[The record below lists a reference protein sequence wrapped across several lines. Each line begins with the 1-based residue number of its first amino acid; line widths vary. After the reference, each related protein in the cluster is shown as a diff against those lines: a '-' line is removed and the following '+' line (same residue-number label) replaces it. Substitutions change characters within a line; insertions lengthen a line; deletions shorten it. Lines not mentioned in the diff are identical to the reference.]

1 MQRAPQRRIHPAGRS
16 LIVRLRRV
24 GAVAVALVAGTLAV
38 PQVALADAAGPTDY
52 RSEVISISPAND
64 AVAVS
69 IEGGDAFVR
78 IVVTPGHEVIV
89 LGYDDE
95 PYLRISADGTVAENR
110 RSMATYYNAE
120 RFGSDDFPDIVD
132 NSATPEWAEIGT
144 GGSWAWHDHRA
155 HWMGS
160 EPPIGLDAG
169 ESLPS
174 QIVPLVVDGE
184 RVDVEVRTTLQPSPS
199 PWPAIFGVLIGLQ
212 LVLLG
217 ALAGPATATLSSLLL
232 AAAATVVGVVQFR
245 SLPSETGPLL
255 SWWLLPTIALV
266 CTIVTILIYG
276 RWAMLQS
283 ALALLA
289 GCSAGA
295 VGVHPPRHAD
305 QLRAT
310 DRSAVLARPDGHRC
324 GPDGWRRARGGHVAG
339 AVRPS
344 APAGTSLAASQRPSA
359 SSIASFRPSWSS
371 GPRWRSVIKPSE
383 SSTTVTGIVLVRNSV
398 TT

>member
-1 MQRAPQRRIHPAGRS
+1 VQRAPQRRIHPAGRS
-16 LIVRLRRV
+16 LIVRFRRV

-38 PQVALADAAGPTDY
+38 PQVVLADAAGPTDY

-78 IVVTPGHEVIV
+78 IVVAPGHGVIV

-95 PYLRISADGTVAENR
+95 PYLRISADGIVEENR

-120 RFGSDDFPDIVD
+120 RFGSDEIPDIVD

-174 QIVPLVVDGE
+174 QVVPLVVDGE

-266 CTIVTILIYG
+266 CTILTILTYG

-283 ALALLA
+283 ALALLT
-289 GCSAGA
+289 GA
-295 VGVHPPRHAD
+295 
-305 QLRAT
+305 QLALWAFTRRAT
-310 DRSAVLARPDGHRC
+310 LTNAVLPTDLPFWLDRM
-324 GPDGWRRARGGHVAG
+324 
-339 AVRPS
+339 
-344 APAGTSLAASQRPSA
+344 
-359 SSIASFRPSWSS
+359 
-371 GPRWRSVIKPSE
+371 
-383 SSTTVTGIVLVRNSV
+383 VTGAALTGGVALVVVALLALFGPARQPAPR
-398 TT
+398 